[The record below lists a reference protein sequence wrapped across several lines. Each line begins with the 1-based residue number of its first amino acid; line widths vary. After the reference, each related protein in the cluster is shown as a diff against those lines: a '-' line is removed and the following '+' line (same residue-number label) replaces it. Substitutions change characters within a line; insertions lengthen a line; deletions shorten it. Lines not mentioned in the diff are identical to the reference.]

1 MSHDICT
8 NPKHEM
14 LRISCIVAP
23 FNSRCL
29 PQHRLGLSPRQLSTV
44 TWPEVARRIV
54 DVQKQTRLCIA
65 RDLSEVDVVA
75 RIMRKENYLIGLLN
89 KVRAVWVP
97 HDVIERMSGRAC
109 LKASMLCL

>member
-1 MSHDICT
+1 M
-8 NPKHEM
+8 
-14 LRISCIVAP
+14 
-23 FNSRCL
+23 
-29 PQHRLGLSPRQLSTV
+29 

-89 KVRAVWVP
+89 KVWHLRP
-97 HDVIERMSGRAC
+97 GC
-109 LKASMLCL
+109 LSSSVARSRSV